1 MKEQPPFDLQE
12 LQGKIQSVE
21 EFVLSEDKEKTKDT
35 VLIPKFNMCA
45 VTVQATTHRSAHA
58 RCNSAIET

>member
-12 LQGKIQSVE
+12 LQGKMKSMKEFVE
-21 EFVLSEDKEKTKDT
+21 EQKTTKDI
-35 VLIPKFNMCA
+35 VLIPQDMCA

-58 RCNSAIET
+58 RCNSVIAT

>member
-12 LQGKIQSVE
+12 LQGKMKSMKEFVE
-21 EFVLSEDKEKTKDT
+21 EQETTKDI
-35 VLIPKFNMCA
+35 VLIPKFNMCG

-58 RCNSAIET
+58 RCNSVIAT